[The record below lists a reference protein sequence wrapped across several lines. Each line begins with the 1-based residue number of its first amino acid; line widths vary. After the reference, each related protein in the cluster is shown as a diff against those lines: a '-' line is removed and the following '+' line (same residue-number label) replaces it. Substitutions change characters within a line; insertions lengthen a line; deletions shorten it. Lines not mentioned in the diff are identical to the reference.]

1 MDNYEFTNDE
11 FESSLDDNAIEE
23 EVAVLLE
30 ELLDNIED
38 LGWAIDENSREILR
52 MFERALSA
60 RV

>member
-1 MDNYEFTNDE
+1 MNNYEFTNDK